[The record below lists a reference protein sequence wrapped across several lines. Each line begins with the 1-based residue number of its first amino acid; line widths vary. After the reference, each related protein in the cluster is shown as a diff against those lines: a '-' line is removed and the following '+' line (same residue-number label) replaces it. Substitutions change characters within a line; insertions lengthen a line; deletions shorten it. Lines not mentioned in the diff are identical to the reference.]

1 MLSQAQR
8 TAILELSAKGVSK
21 REIAQVLRLSR
32 PTVRK
37 VLRENST
44 NVPEIQRAEKAEPY
58 REQILDLLIS
68 CKGNLVRVHEELVAG
83 GAALSYPALT
93 AFCRRQGIGQTP
105 AVPAG
110 QYHFEPGVEMQ
121 HDTSPH
127 EVEVGGRKYK
137 AQTASAVLC
146 YSRMLFFQINP
157 TFQRFD
163 CKVFLTDALRY
174 MGGAPERVM
183 IDNTHV
189 VVLRGTG
196 REMIPVPEM
205 EAFGERFGFR
215 FVAHERGDANR
226 SARVER
232 PFSFIENNFLAGR
245 TFASWADLNQQARQ
259 WCDRVN
265 STYKKHIRGVPREL
279 FAVERMHLKPLPAWI
294 PEVYRL
300 HQRTVDVEGYVSVN
314 SIRYSVPAAWIGH
327 RVEVRETR
335 DKIEI
340 EMDARHIVTHAR
352 AVTPLSQRIT
362 LAAHRPPRGEGVKRS
377 DPHPEEKA
385 IVEAAPETALYVAAL
400 KQKSRK
406 VVALALRQLLRLL
419 REYPREP
426 FLAAVQEAA
435 RYGLYD
441 LDRLE
446 RMILRRVARDYFL
459 LLDPDT
465 DSHAEELEQLLKN
478 LKLRRM
484 LGVYDEQLRAAEK
497 AQASYSEFVA
507 GLLRAQWH
515 DRQESAL
522 EWRIRRANLPE
533 RWSLES
539 FPWSRQPG
547 VNRKQMRAFA
557 ELDFVAQHE
566 NLVLVGPTGVGKTGL
581 ASGLLLKALENGHR
595 CQFIRAQ
602 DLFDEMYASLADRST
617 RRLLNRLARLDVLLI
632 DEFGYLNLKPEQS
645 NTFFKLMEERYHRH
659 STIITTN
666 LVYDVW
672 HNFLGNKPMGRRTA
686 EPRAALLPHRDH
698 QWPFA
703 TRSPR

>member
-1 MLSQAQR
+1 
-8 TAILELSAKGVSK
+8 
-21 REIAQVLRLSR
+21 
-32 PTVRK
+32 
-37 VLRENST
+37 
-44 NVPEIQRAEKAEPY
+44 
-58 REQILDLLIS
+58 
-68 CKGNLVRVHEELVAG
+68 VRVHEELVAG
-83 GAALSYPALT
+83 GAALSYQALT
-93 AFCRRQGIGQTP
+93 GFCRRQGIGQTP
-105 AVPAG
+105 IVPAG

-127 EVEVGGRKYK
+127 TVEVGGRKYK

-163 CKVFLTDALRY
+163 CKVFLTDALRHA
-174 MGGAPERVM
+174 GGAPQRVM

-205 EAFGERFGFR
+205 EAFAERFGFR
-215 FVAHERGDANR
+215 FVAHQIGNANR

-232 PFSFIENNFLAGR
+232 PFSFIENNFLVGR
-245 TFASWADLNQQARQ
+245 TFTSWADLNQQARQ
-259 WCDRVN
+259 WCDKVN
-265 STYKKHIRGVPREL
+265 STYKKHIRAIPREL

-314 SIRYSVPAAWIGH
+314 SIRYSVPVAWIGH

-340 EMDARHIVTHAR
+340 EMDARHIVAHAR
-352 AVTPLSQRIT
+352 AVTPLSQRVT

-400 KQKSRK
+400 KQKGRK

-426 FLAAVQEAA
+426 FLAAVREAA
-435 RYGLYD
+435 QYGLYD

-465 DSHAEELEQLLKN
+465 DSH
-478 LKLRRM
+478 
-484 LGVYDEQLRAAEK
+484 D
-497 AQASYSEFVA
+497 
-507 GLLRAQWH
+507 
-515 DRQESAL
+515 
-522 EWRIRRANLPE
+522 
-533 RWSLES
+533 
-539 FPWSRQPG
+539 
-547 VNRKQMRAFA
+547 
-557 ELDFVAQHE
+557 
-566 NLVLVGPTGVGKTGL
+566 
-581 ASGLLLKALENGHR
+581 
-595 CQFIRAQ
+595 
-602 DLFDEMYASLADRST
+602 
-617 RRLLNRLARLDVLLI
+617 
-632 DEFGYLNLKPEQS
+632 
-645 NTFFKLMEERYHRH
+645 
-659 STIITTN
+659 
-666 LVYDVW
+666 
-672 HNFLGNKPMGRRTA
+672 
-686 EPRAALLPHRDH
+686 
-698 QWPFA
+698 
-703 TRSPR
+703 